1 MEVACARL
9 TFDVT
14 IALHATVLT
23 EFGSPLL
30 VAHGRYQTSKCAAA
44 MVWVR
49 ACSRLAQWLATVD
62 NTNTIFER
70 SGGGRRGVQSTRL
83 WTHQRIASGAQ
94 QIDASVHQT
103 DCATRLAIHKANW
116 SHLLACAACSGFFG
130 NHHHSTNSA
139 LSRITISVYVKSLSS

>member
-44 MVWVR
+44 MVRVR

-70 SGGGRRGVQSTRL
+70 SGGETSKCCYFAGFRWFSEMSCFFMFFRKYL
-83 WTHQRIASGAQ
+83 K
-94 QIDASVHQT
+94 
-103 DCATRLAIHKANW
+103 ATLF
-116 SHLLACAACSGFFG
+116 S
-130 NHHHSTNSA
+130 
-139 LSRITISVYVKSLSS
+139 